1 MFQLHRNFIN
11 INGDLFEVKRTLKEE
26 FVQGKNLDDFKT
38 WFGIDAVFKK
48 DALLY
53 FCIKVNELEI
63 LN

>member
-1 MFQLHRNFIN
+1 MNM
-11 INGDLFEVKRTLKEE
+11 NGDLFEIKRTLKEE

-38 WFGIDAVFKK
+38 WFGVEAVFKK

-53 FCIKVNELEI
+53 FCIKIDDLEI